1 METDTA
7 TVSRT
12 AAPDSQFCDCGV
24 AAALLA
30 ILPAFL
36 GGATARWSEGAVL
49 FLLGLFIGFWPPLHS
64 PGRAFEAVAAGLLLC
79 AAAAFLPASWVGIP
93 AWRAAASNDFGIAP
107 GPWVTPQPW
116 RTAESIVLLAGGLAW
131 LCQLCAAPVDRAAV
145 LRLLCGGVSLLAA
158 TSLFLCRRKIA
169 WPGGDSGFGPFPNKN
184 QTGDLLAMGAILAMG
199 CVHDDFSHR
208 RKTWVLWACAA
219 AVILAALVPANSR
232 AAIALFFLG
241 AGAWMLCVRAV
252 RRPGFPLAAGAA
264 ILLILLAAFFLEGG
278 ILVKRFLPV
287 DQGGEDLS
295 ADLRWSIQKDALRLA
310 ATSPW
315 VGIGLG
321 NFESEF
327 WLFHRAVKGD
337 VDVLHPESD
346 WLWLAIE
353 MGWPA
358 AILALCGVG
367 ILAMRVFPLGA
378 DSGWQMRTAG
388 AVCAAMFALH
398 GALDVSG
405 HRMGSA
411 FPALLV
417 LAMALNPPREPRAG
431 AFRKWTFRAA
441 ALFFCVVGLAWLASG
456 WTNGLA
462 ETPALSPWKMYYEKG
477 VETAF
482 SKGDFRSA
490 IADFSRA
497 NYLNPVTPEL
507 PLDEGLVWLHIR
519 PALALPAWQE
529 ALRRAGDSRAQMYAR
544 ILAAAE
550 EKPGASA
557 GLREIAN
564 GSVDLS
570 LVFLAYAGREEFSG
584 VLADL
589 LRRDPASFSA
599 KQKQALFAICAR
611 RGDLRD
617 LAARA
622 ESNPD
627 WMKAGWIFVAEHYA
641 STGNYER
648 AFSVAR
654 PFIPSPAPPKEDSS
668 ETADELAR
676 DVYINPGDFRKG
688 FSLCQREMQS
698 GDSDSALRTAQRL
711 TASDECPATLHLLE
725 ADLNARLGNWR
736 EAWMALENAV
746 GKGEL
751 VKQ

>member
-1 METDTA
+1 M
-7 TVSRT
+7 
-12 AAPDSQFCDCGV
+12 
-24 AAALLA
+24 LA

-36 GGATARWSEGAVL
+36 GGATARWSEGAAL

-64 PGRAFEAVAAGLLLC
+64 PGKALEGIAAGLLLC

-93 AWRAAASNDFGIAP
+93 AWRAVAATDFGIAS

-116 RTAESIVLLAGGLAW
+116 RTAESIALLAAGLAW
-131 LCQLCAAPVDRAAV
+131 LCRLCAAPMDRAAV
-145 LRLLCGGVSLLAA
+145 LRLLCGGVSLLAV
-158 TSLFLCRRKIA
+158 TSLFLYRRKIA

-184 QTGDLLAMGAILAMG
+184 QTGDLLAMGAVLAMG
-199 CVHDDFSHR
+199 CVYDDFGHR

-219 AVILAALVPANSR
+219 AVILAALVSANSR

-241 AGAWMLCVRAV
+241 ASAWLLCVRAV
-252 RRPGFPLAAGAA
+252 RRSGLPLAVGAA
-264 ILLILLAAFFLEGG
+264 ILFTLLAAFFLEGG
-278 ILVKRFLPV
+278 VLVKRFLPA
-287 DQGGEDLS
+287 DQGGENLS

-327 WLFHRAVKGD
+327 WLFHRAVGD

-367 ILAMRVFPLGA
+367 ILATRVFPLGA
-378 DSGWQMRTAG
+378 DSGWQMRAAA

-417 LAMALNPPREPRAG
+417 LAMAVNPRREPRAG

-441 ALFFCVVGLAWLASG
+441 ALFFCALGLAWLVSG
-456 WTNGLA
+456 WKNGLA
-462 ETPALSPWKMYYEKG
+462 ETPPLSPWKMYYQRG

-482 SKGDFRSA
+482 GTGDFRSA
-490 IADFSRA
+490 LADFNRA

-507 PLDEGLVWLHIR
+507 PLDEGLVWLHLR

-529 ALRRAGDSRAQMYAR
+529 ALRRAGDLRAQMYAR

-557 GLREIAN
+557 GLREIAD
-564 GSVDLS
+564 GDVDLS
-570 LVFLAYAGREEFSG
+570 LVFLEYAGPEEFSA
-584 VLADL
+584 VLAGL
-589 LRRDPASFSA
+589 LPASFSA
-599 KQKQALFAICAR
+599 KQKQALFATCAR
-611 RGDLRD
+611 KGDLTD

-641 STGNYER
+641 STGNYEK
-648 AFSVAR
+648 AFSIAR
-654 PFIPSPAPPKEDSS
+654 PFIPSTAPPKED
-668 ETADELAR
+668 ETTDELAR
-676 DVYINPGDFRKG
+676 DVYLNPRDFAKG

-698 GDSDSALRTAQRL
+698 GDSGSALRTAQRL
-711 TASDECPATLHLLE
+711 MASDECPACLHLLE
-725 ADLNARLGNWR
+725 ADLNARHGKWR
-736 EAWMALENAV
+736 EAWLELKNAAWT
-746 GKGEL
+746 EL
-751 VKQ
+751 AN